1 MTLAFWWI
9 SGKISWVE
17 TIAILKQASFPWI
30 LLALLLFNA
39 SKVLSAYRLQRFFRS
54 INVRLTHSRNLRLYY
69 LGMFYNLF
77 LPGGIGGDGYKIW
90 LLKNEGQGKLK
101 ELTAAIVIDRISGVI
116 PLSFLALLM
125 LWTSGL
131 HEFIPHWLMLVLT
144 FAFFPAYFLT
154 HYLIAKI
161 SQKIQSV
168 FHRSN
173 ADGLGVQALQI
184 LCAWCIL
191 QGIASSHVIELLI
204 LFLISSI
211 VAVLPLTI
219 GGVGAREWVMVSGCS
234 MIMIS
239 AESGIAMSLLFF
251 AITAIC
257 SLPGAFISTKKYNAS
272 E

>member
-1 MTLAFWWI
+1 MSLAFWWI
-9 SGKISWVE
+9 SGKISWLE
-17 TIAILKQASFPWI
+17 TFAILKKASLLWI

-39 SKVLSAYRLQRFFRS
+39 SKFLSAYRLQRFFES
-54 INVRLTHSRNLRLYY
+54 INVKLTSPRNLRLYY
-69 LGMFYNLF
+69 VGMFYNLF

-90 LLKNEGQGKLK
+90 LLKNEGQSNIK

-116 PLSFLALLM
+116 PLAFLAILM
-125 LWTSGL
+125 IWISGL
-131 HEFIPHWLMLVLT
+131 QELLPFWLIVVLS
-144 FAFFPAYFLT
+144 FAFLPAYFLT
-154 HYLIAKI
+154 YFLIAKI
-161 SQKIQSV
+161 SPAIQSV

-173 ADGLGVQALQI
+173 LDGFGVQLLQL
-184 LCAWCIL
+184 LCALCL
-191 QGIASSHVIELLI
+191 LNGIDSDHIMELLI

-219 GGVGAREWVMVSGCS
+219 GGVGAREWVMVSGCGI
-234 MIMIS
+234 IMIS

-251 AITAIC
+251 AITAIS